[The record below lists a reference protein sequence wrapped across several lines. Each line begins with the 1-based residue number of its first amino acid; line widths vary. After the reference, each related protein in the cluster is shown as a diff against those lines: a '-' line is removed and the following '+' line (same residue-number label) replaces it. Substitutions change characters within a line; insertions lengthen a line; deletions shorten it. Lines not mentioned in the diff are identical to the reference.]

1 MSFEKNLLEGKV
13 ILVTGAAGGI
23 GEMVSKAFAQQG
35 ATVILLGRT
44 ISKLEK
50 LYDQIEQAGYP
61 QPAIYP
67 LNLEGATPHDYE
79 ELANRL
85 GEEFGRLDGLVHN
98 AAMLGGLTPIEHY
111 DVGRWYQILQ
121 VNLSGPF
128 MLTKACLP
136 LLKQSNAASVIFTT
150 DAMAK
155 QPKAYWGAYSV
166 AKAGLE
172 NMSKML
178 AEELEQQG
186 NVRFNCLDPGP
197 TKTLFRARIY
207 PGENPQTLPLPETL
221 MPAYLYLMSE
231 QSKGISGQRFTA
243 KELLAKI

>member
-1 MSFEKNLLEGKV
+1 MSFVENLLEGKV

-23 GEMVSKAFAQQG
+23 GEMVSKTFAQQG
-35 ATVILLGRT
+35 ATVILLGRS
-44 ISKLEK
+44 IPKLEK

-136 LLKQSNAASVIFTT
+136 LLKQSQAASVIFTT

-178 AEELEQQG
+178 AEELEEQG
-186 NVRFNCLDPGP
+186 NVRFNCLDPGA

-231 QSKGISGQRFTA
+231 QSKGISGERFLA
-243 KELLAKI
+243 KELIEKL

>member
-136 LLKQSNAASVIFTT
+136 LLKQSQAASVIFTT
-150 DAMAK
+150 DAVAK

-221 MPAYLYLMSE
+221 MPAYLYLISE
-231 QSKGISGQRFTA
+231 QSKGISGQRFVA
-243 KELLAKI
+243 KELLDKF

>member
-1 MSFEKNLLEGKV
+1 V
-13 ILVTGAAGGI
+13 
-23 GEMVSKAFAQQG
+23 VSKTFAQQG

-98 AAMLGGLTPIEHY
+98 AATLGGLTPIENY
-111 DVGRWYQILQ
+111 DIARWYQVLQ
-121 VNLSGPF
+121 VNLNAPF

-136 LLKQSNAASVIFTT
+136 LLKQSNASSVIFTT

-186 NVRFNCLDPGP
+186 NVRFNCLDPCA

-231 QSKGISGQRFTA
+231 QSKGISGERFLA
-243 KELLAKI
+243 KELIEKL

>member
-1 MSFEKNLLEGKV
+1 MSFVENLLEGKV
-13 ILVTGAAGGI
+13 ILITGAAGGI
-23 GEMVSKAFAQQG
+23 GEIISKTFAQYG
-35 ATVILLGRT
+35 ATIILLGRT

-121 VNLSGPF
+121 VNLSAPF
-128 MLTKACLP
+128 MLTKACIP
-136 LLKQSNAASVIFTT
+136 LLKQSNASSVIFTT
-150 DAMAK
+150 DSMAK

-178 AEELEQQG
+178 AEELEEQG
-186 NVRFNCLDPGP
+186 NVRFNCLDPGA

-231 QSKGISGQRFTA
+231 QSKGISGERFLV
-243 KELLAKI
+243 KELIEKF

>member
-1 MSFEKNLLEGKV
+1 MDFEKNLLEGKV
-13 ILVTGAAGGI
+13 VLVTGAAGGI
-23 GEMVSKAFAQQG
+23 GEVVSKTFAQQG

-98 AAMLGGLTPIEHY
+98 AATLGGLTPIEHY
-111 DVGRWYQILQ
+111 DVARWYQVLQ
-121 VNLSGPF
+121 VNLSAPF

-150 DAMAK
+150 DAIAK

-166 AKAGLE
+166 AKAGIE

-186 NVRFNCLDPGP
+186 NVRFNCLDPCA
-197 TKTLFRARIY
+197 TKTFFRARIY

-221 MPAYLYLMSE
+221 MPAYLYLMSD
-231 QSKGISGQRFTA
+231 QSKGISGERFSA
-243 KELLAKI
+243 KELINL

>member
-1 MSFEKNLLEGKV
+1 MTFAENLLAGKV
-13 ILVTGAAGGI
+13 ILMTGAAGGI
-23 GEMVSKAFAQQG
+23 GSVVSKTFAQYG

-50 LYDQIEQAGYP
+50 VYDEIEQAGFP

-67 LNLEGATPHDYE
+67 LNLEGAAPHDYE
-79 ELANRL
+79 ELADRL
-85 GEEFGRLDGLVHN
+85 QEEFGRLDGLVHA

-111 DVGRWYQILQ
+111 DIARWYQVLQ
-121 VNLSGPF
+121 VNLSAPF

-136 LLKQSNAASVIFTT
+136 LLKASQAASVIFTT
-150 DAMAK
+150 DAVGK
-155 QPKAYWGAYSV
+155 QPKAYWGAYGV

-178 AEELEQQG
+178 AEELQTQG
-186 NVRFNCLDPGP
+186 NVRFNCLDPEP

-221 MPAYLYLMSE
+221 MPAYLYLMSDL
-231 QSKGISGQRFTA
+231 SKEISGQHFTA
-243 KELLAKI
+243 KELIASI

>member
-1 MSFEKNLLEGKV
+1 MVFSENLLAGKV
-13 ILVTGAAGGI
+13 ILITGAAGGI
-23 GEMVSKAFAQQG
+23 GREISKTFAQYG

-50 LYDQIEQAGYP
+50 IYDEIEQANYP

-67 LNLEGATPHDYE
+67 LNLEGAAPHDYE

-85 GEEFGRLDGLVHN
+85 QEEFGRLDGLVHT
-98 AAMLGGLTPIEHY
+98 ATMLGGLTPIEHY
-111 DVGRWYQILQ
+111 DIARWYQILQ
-121 VNLSGPF
+121 VNLSAPF

-136 LLKQSNAASVIFTT
+136 LLKQSQAASVIFTT
-150 DAMAK
+150 DSVGK
-155 QPKAYWGAYSV
+155 QPKAYWGAYGI

-178 AEELEQQG
+178 AEELENQG
-186 NVRFNCLDPGP
+186 NVRFNCLNPEP

-221 MPAYLYLMSE
+221 MPAYLYLMSDL
-231 QSKGISGQRFTA
+231 SKSISGQHFTA
-243 KELLAKI
+243 KELIASI

>member
-1 MSFEKNLLEGKV
+1 MSFSENLLEGKV

-23 GEMVSKAFAQQG
+23 GEVISKTFAEHG
-35 ATVILLGRT
+35 ATIILLGRS
-44 ISKLEK
+44 IPKLEK
-50 LYDQIEQAGYP
+50 LYDQIEKSGYP

-79 ELANRL
+79 ELGNRL
-85 GEEFGRLDGLVHN
+85 GEEFGRLDGIVHN
-98 AAMLGGLTPIEHY
+98 AALLGGLTPIEHY
-111 DVGRWYQILQ
+111 DIGRWYQVLQ

-128 MLTKACLP
+128 MLTKACIP
-136 LLKQSNAASVIFTT
+136 LLKQSNTASVIFTT
-150 DAMAK
+150 DTMAK

-166 AKAGLE
+166 AKAGIE

-178 AEELEQQG
+178 AEELESQ
-186 NVRFNCLDPGP
+186 NVRFNCLDPGA

-207 PGENPQTLPLPETL
+207 PGENPQTLPLPESL

-231 QSKGISGQRFTA
+231 KSKGVSGEHFLA
-243 KELLAKI
+243 KELIEKL